1 MSALL
6 RIPAGRSVRREGTK
20 FIDAQPQPGNIE
32 LERLDDDLLEFSE
45 LMSTPF
51 RRRQTNEPR
60 MDRQCNRSSRRRS
73 EDDLHGY
80 EWTLLTL
87 GS

>member
-32 LERLDDDLLEFSE
+32 LERLDDDLLEFSGSKFTSRIDDR
-45 LMSTPF
+45 LMSQEWIDSATGAA
-51 RRRQTNEPR
+51 
-60 MDRQCNRSSRRRS
+60 S
-73 EDDLHGY
+73 EEVRTISMAMNGLC
-80 EWTLLTL
+80 
-87 GS
+87 

>member
-45 LMSTPF
+45 LMCTP
-51 RRRQTNEPR
+51 RNN
-60 MDRQCNRSSRRRS
+60 DRLTRLEWIDSATGVAS
-73 EDDLHGY
+73 EEVRTISMAMSGLC
-80 EWTLLTL
+80 
-87 GS
+87 